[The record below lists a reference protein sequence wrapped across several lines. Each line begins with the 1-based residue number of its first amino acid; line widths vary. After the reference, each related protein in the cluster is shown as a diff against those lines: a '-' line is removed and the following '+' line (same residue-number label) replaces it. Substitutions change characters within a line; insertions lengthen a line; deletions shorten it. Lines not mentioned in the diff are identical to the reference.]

1 MFYSGLKKIA
11 ILKKLPTG
19 ARCKTDMLQPNF
31 KVNKKKNEYK
41 TKRYLKNVL
50 MSRQRNSS
58 INKALKIT
66 NKIKLRASNFKASV
80 LKFQCSRGW
89 NKLLIPDKNWYSLI
103 LLIEWWE
110 MNHVNFL
117 KRLPCAQKEIHV
129 CI

>member
-1 MFYSGLKKIA
+1 
-11 ILKKLPTG
+11 
-19 ARCKTDMLQPNF
+19 
-31 KVNKKKNEYK
+31 
-41 TKRYLKNVL
+41 

-66 NKIKLRASNFKASV
+66 NKIKLSSSNFKASV
-80 LKFQCSRGW
+80 LKFQCLRGC

-117 KRLPCAQKEIHV
+117 KRLPCAQKEIDV

>member
-11 ILKKLPTG
+11 ILKKLHAG
-19 ARCKTDMLQPNF
+19 ARDKTDMLQPNF

-41 TKRYLKNVL
+41 RKRYLKNVL

-66 NKIKLRASNFKASV
+66 NKIKMSSSNFKASV
-80 LKFQCSRGW
+80 LKFQCSRGC

-110 MNHVNFL
+110 MKMTSH
-117 KRLPCAQKEIHV
+117 KTT
-129 CI
+129 